1 MRRHSVERTL
11 LLVKPD
17 GVQRGLVGE
26 VLARLEK
33 RGLKLIG
40 LKMLWMDRPLA
51 ERLYAVH
58 RGKPFYPGLVEYM
71 TSGPIIA
78 AVLEGPRAIGVVRQT
93 MGETDP
99 ARASPGTIRG
109 DLGLELGRNLVHGSD
124 SPESAPREIAIFF
137 EEKELLKYPRE
148 IDRWMM
154 E

>member
-1 MRRHSVERTL
+1 MERTL

-17 GVQRGLVGE
+17 GVQRGLAGE
-26 VLARLEK
+26 ILSRMEK
-33 RGLKLIG
+33 RGLRLIG
-40 LKMLWMDRPLA
+40 LRMLWMDRPLA
-51 ERLYAVH
+51 ERLYSVH

-71 TSGPIIA
+71 TSGPIIS
-78 AVLEGPRAIGVVRQT
+78 AVLEGPRAIAVVRQA

-124 SPESAPREIAIFF
+124 SPESAAREMPIFF
-137 EEKELLKYPRE
+137 EEKELLKYSRE
-148 IDRWMM
+148 IDRWII

>member
-1 MRRHSVERTL
+1 MERTL

>member
-1 MRRHSVERTL
+1 MERTL

-26 VLARLEK
+26 ILSRLEK
-33 RGLKLIG
+33 RGLRLIG

-58 RGKPFYPGLVEYM
+58 QGKPFYPGLVGYM

-109 DLGLELGRNLVHGSD
+109 DLGLDLGRNLVHGSD

-148 IDRWMM
+148 LDRWIM

>member
-1 MRRHSVERTL
+1 VERTL

-26 VLARLEK
+26 VLSRLEK
-33 RGLKLIG
+33 RGLRLIG

-99 ARASPGTIRG
+99 TRASPGSIRG

-124 SPESAPREIAIFF
+124 SPESAAREMPIFF

-148 IDRWMM
+148 IDRWIM